1 MLMVPHVHNE
11 NQPSTFKECFAVVDS
26 SMTRL
31 MPWEEP
37 VKPTIANAILKD
49 YAERLEMSK
58 RTDGEGMLTI

>member
-1 MLMVPHVHNE
+1 MVPHVHNE

-37 VKPTIANAILKD
+37 VKPTIGNAILED

-58 RTDGEGMLTI
+58 QTDGEGVLTI

>member
-1 MLMVPHVHNE
+1 MVPHVHNE

-37 VKPTIANAILKD
+37 VKPTIANAILED

-58 RTDGEGMLTI
+58 RMDGEGVLTI